1 MAKPNQLEHARLGV
15 VVGKKVARRAVARNY
30 MKRVMRETFRR
41 HQPEIANLDIIARVH
56 KSFVKKDFIVV
67 REELEKLFT
76 GLNKCRARS
85 SS

>member
-41 HQPEIANLDIIARVH
+41 HQPEIANLDIVARVH
-56 KSFVKKDFIVV
+56 KPFVKQDFLTIH
-67 REELEKLFT
+67 EELEKLFA
-76 GLNKCRARS
+76 GLKKCLARS